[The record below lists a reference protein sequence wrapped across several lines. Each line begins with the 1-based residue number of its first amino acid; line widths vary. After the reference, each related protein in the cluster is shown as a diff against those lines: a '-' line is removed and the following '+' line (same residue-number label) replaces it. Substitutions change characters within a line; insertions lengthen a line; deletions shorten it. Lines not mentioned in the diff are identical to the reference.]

1 MGSLAER
8 LRGTPGLKGA
18 VRLRWGVVSRGPST
32 ARLAWRAAPLRVTTF
47 AGMLRQNSVQ
57 LAANQ
62 KSGNWDF
69 SFILHSQLY
78 AGSTRGSDVTR
89 PVDVFAERRLRRR
102 SETESEDI
110 LVQFGPVIRQDD
122 AAFCR
127 YTLTGADGELTRDIW
142 GVDDVQAIQLAMAMA
157 GADLDRLADGGRYRI
172 IGDSNGEGGHG
183 FPTLPITPYKSAL

>member
-1 MGSLAER
+1 
-8 LRGTPGLKGA
+8 
-18 VRLRWGVVSRGPST
+18 
-32 ARLAWRAAPLRVTTF
+32 
-47 AGMLRQNSVQ
+47 MLRQNSVQ